1 MPKTKHN
8 RNKPVTYILHF
19 RRYFAKKLNQMKFK
33 LIFLTLFITAVSFAQ
48 NKGTIAG
55 ILTDKNANN
64 QSLPFANILI
74 KGTSIG
80 TNTDIDGKYSITA
93 APGNYTIQFS
103 FVGYESVEVP
113 VTVIANETVTINQA
127 LGSAG
132 YKLEDVVVRSTFSR
146 EKETALL
153 LDQKQ
158 AVVIKQSIGSQEM
171 ARKGVSDVEEGLT
184 KVTGITKVDG
194 RGLFIRGLEDRY
206 NNLLINDLQSPS
218 NSPFKKII
226 PLDLFPTDVVGVL
239 NIYKTFNPNISG
251 DFAGATVNIET
262 PQPKNITKLNIGFGY
277 TTNNNLKNF
286 LLSDEVNSTKGTLG
300 LTGNDRALPS
310 IFGTVPSGQKLS
322 PAEYENGFG
331 NKSWDVNST
340 QSPLNSSIGFLHA
353 QKFTLKNEDNISYI
367 MSFNFDNKYTFRE
380 GVDRTFNL
388 GQGNYDNNLYNTQ
401 YSYFTTF
408 SGLAGMK
415 YKTNRFNLNFNTFL
429 IKATES
435 RIQDQLGYTN
445 SLANQTNNLIRLNQ
459 YEESTYWNTQ
469 LYGDYKL
476 TEDGKH
482 SLKAGGSYVK
492 TSFQQPDRKFITGV
506 KENENDINM
515 TYGGNNLNRQFL
527 DVNGNF
533 YFSSL
538 LEYNLKFG
546 DSEKPN
552 VLSVGYNSS
561 LNDMESSYR
570 FFSGRRNIEKN
581 YTADL
586 NTISQNVNEDINNGI
601 VYVQEESNGDYKFK
615 LNQFINAGYF
625 NLFMKFGEKWDLNAG
640 IRAESSARVIKFRN
654 QGDIFG
660 SAFRKKTDDKL
671 DILPSVNA
679 KRILNENS
687 NLRLSLAKTIT
698 RPVAMEL
705 LPINYIN
712 PDGTSESGNP
722 DLKDSENYNADFKY
736 ELFPNSKEMFAVGV
750 FGKVINNPIERV
762 FKPTANSGGQI
773 TTFKNSEQAV
783 IFGAE
788 IEMLLQL
795 SRISESLSNFSFG
808 LNTSLMSTDV
818 KVDPTKQGNELE
830 NGTNRKLQGAS
841 SWLINSDLKY
851 DFVLRKDWKNSM
863 TLVYNVYGDRIFAV
877 GSSGIDH
884 IYEKSFSKLDF
895 IWTNSISKSIELKF
909 GVDNIL
915 NPSYKKE
922 LGSKSTINITE
933 DSLVLREFKKGVGF
947 SVNIGYT
954 F

>member
-1 MPKTKHN
+1 
-8 RNKPVTYILHF
+8 
-19 RRYFAKKLNQMKFK
+19 MKFR
-33 LIFLTLFITAVSFAQ
+33 LIFITLFITAVSFSQ
-48 NKGTIAG
+48 NKGAITG
-55 ILTDKNANN
+55 ILTDKEANN
-64 QSLPFANILI
+64 QSLPFANVLI
-74 KGTSIG
+74 KETSNG
-80 TNTDIDGKYSITA
+80 ANTDIDGNYSIAA
-93 APGNYTIQFS
+93 APGNYTLQFS

-113 VTVIANETVTINQA
+113 VTVVANETVTINQA

-132 YKLEDVVVRSTFSR
+132 YKLEDVVIKATVNR

-158 AVVIKQSIGSQEM
+158 AVVIKQSIGAQEM

-184 KVTGITKVDG
+184 KITGITKVDG

-286 LLSDEVNSTKGTLG
+286 LLSDDANSAKGTLG
-300 LTGNDRALPS
+300 MIGNDRALS
-310 IFGTVPSGQKLS
+310 GIFGSVPSGQKLS
-322 PAEYENGFG
+322 PAEYENAYGK
-331 NKSWDVNST
+331 KSWDVDQT

-353 QKFTLKNEDNISYI
+353 QKFNLEKERNISYI
-367 MSFNFDNKYTFRE
+367 MSFNFDNKYSFRE

-388 GQGNYDNNLYNTQ
+388 GQGNYDNNLYTTQ
-401 YSYFTTF
+401 YGYQTTF
-408 SGLAGMK
+408 SALGGMK
-415 YKTNRFNLNFNTFL
+415 YKTNRLNLNFNTFL

-435 RIQDQLGYTN
+435 KIQDQLGYTN
-445 SLANQTNNLIRLNQ
+445 SLANKTNNLIRMNQ
-459 YEESTYWNTQ
+459 YEESNYWNTQ
-469 LYGDYKL
+469 LYGDYKI

-482 SLKAGGSYVK
+482 SIKAGGSYVK
-492 TSFQQPDRKFITGV
+492 TSFQQPDRKFITGTKV
-506 KENENDINM
+506 NENEINM
-515 TYGGNNLNRQFL
+515 SYGGNNLNRQYL
-527 DVNGNF
+527 DVKGNF
-533 YFSSL
+533 YYSSL

-546 DSEKPN
+546 ENEKSN
-552 VLSVGYNSS
+552 VLSIGYNSS
-561 LNDMESSYR
+561 LNDMQSTYR
-570 FFSGRRNIEKN
+570 FFSGRRNIENN
-581 YTADL
+581 YTANL
-586 NTISQNVNEDINNGI
+586 STISENINGDINNGI
-601 VYVQEESNGDYKFK
+601 LYVQEESNGDYKVK
-615 LNQFINAGYF
+615 LNQFVNAGYI
-625 NLFMKFGEKWDLNAG
+625 NLFMTFGEKWNLNAG
-640 IRAESSARVIKFRN
+640 IRGESSTRTIKYRE
-654 QGDIFG
+654 QGDPFG
-660 SAFRKKTDDKL
+660 SAYRKKTDDKL
-671 DILPSVNA
+671 DVLPSINA

-687 NLRLSLAKTIT
+687 NLRVSLAKTIT

-712 PDGTSESGNP
+712 ADGTSESGNP
-722 DLKDSENYNADFKY
+722 DLKDSENYNLDFKY
-736 ELFPNSKEMFAVGV
+736 ELFPNTKELFAVGV
-750 FGKVINNPIERV
+750 FGKIINNPIERV

-783 IFGAE
+783 IYGAE
-788 IEMLLQL
+788 IEMLFQL
-795 SRISESLSNFSFG
+795 SRINESLANFSLGF
-808 LNTSLMSTDV
+808 NTSLMSTDV
-818 KVDPTKQGNELE
+818 KIDLKKQGNELE
-830 NGTNRKLQGAS
+830 NSTNRKLQGAS

-851 DFVLRKDWKNSM
+851 DFILNKDWKNSM

-895 IWTNSISKSIELKF
+895 VWTNSISKSIELKF

-922 LGSKSTINITE
+922 LGSKNTLNITE
-933 DSLVLREFKKGVGF
+933 DSLILREFKKGVGF
-947 SVNIGYT
+947 SFNIGYT

>member
-1 MPKTKHN
+1 
-8 RNKPVTYILHF
+8 
-19 RRYFAKKLNQMKFK
+19 MKFR
-33 LIFLTLFITAVSFAQ
+33 LIFITLFITAVSFSQ
-48 NKGTIAG
+48 NKGAITG
-55 ILTDKNANN
+55 ILTDKEANN
-64 QSLPFANILI
+64 QSLPFANVLI
-74 KGTSIG
+74 KETSNG
-80 TNTDIDGKYSITA
+80 ANTDIDGNYSIAA
-93 APGNYTIQFS
+93 APGNYTLQFS

-113 VTVIANETVTINQA
+113 VTVVANETVTINQA

-132 YKLEDVVVRSTFSR
+132 YKLEDVVIKATVNR

-158 AVVIKQSIGSQEM
+158 AVVIKQSIGAQEM

-184 KVTGITKVDG
+184 KITGITKVDG

-286 LLSDEVNSTKGTLG
+286 LLSDDANSAKGTLG
-300 LTGNDRALPS
+300 MIGNDRALS
-310 IFGTVPSGQKLS
+310 GIFGSVPSGQKLS
-322 PAEYENGFG
+322 PAEYENAYGK
-331 NKSWDVNST
+331 KSWDVART

-353 QKFTLKNEDNISYI
+353 QKFNLKKERNISYI
-367 MSFNFDNKYTFRE
+367 MSFNFDNKYSFRE

-388 GQGNYDNNLYNTQ
+388 GQGNYDNNLYTTQ
-401 YSYFTTF
+401 YGYQTTF
-408 SGLAGMK
+408 SALGGMK
-415 YKTNRFNLNFNTFL
+415 YKTNRLNLNFNTFL

-435 RIQDQLGYTN
+435 KIQDQLGYTN
-445 SLANQTNNLIRLNQ
+445 SLANKTNNLIRMNQ
-459 YEESTYWNTQ
+459 YEESNYWNTQ
-469 LYGDYKL
+469 LYGDYKI

-482 SLKAGGSYVK
+482 SIKAGGSYVK
-492 TSFQQPDRKFITGV
+492 TSFQQPDRKFITGTKV
-506 KENENDINM
+506 NENEINM
-515 TYGGNNLNRQFL
+515 SYGGNNLNRQYL
-527 DVNGNF
+527 DVKGNF
-533 YFSSL
+533 YASSL
-538 LEYNLKFG
+538 VEYNLKFG
-546 DSEKPN
+546 EKERTN
-552 VLSVGYNSS
+552 ILSVGYNST
-561 LNDMESSYR
+561 LNDMQSTYR
-570 FFSGRRNIEKN
+570 FFSGRRNIENN
-581 YTADL
+581 YTANL
-586 NTISQNVNEDINNGI
+586 STISENINGDINNGI
-601 VYVQEESNGDYKFK
+601 LYVQEESNGDYKVK
-615 LNQFINAGYF
+615 LNQFVNAGYI
-625 NLFMKFGEKWDLNAG
+625 NLFMTFGEKWNLNAG
-640 IRAESSARVIKFRN
+640 IRGESSTRTIKYRE
-654 QGDIFG
+654 QGDPFG
-660 SAFRKKTDDKL
+660 SAYRKKTDDKL
-671 DILPSVNA
+671 DVLPSINA

-687 NLRLSLAKTIT
+687 NLRVSLAKTIT

-712 PDGTSESGNP
+712 ADGTSESGNP
-722 DLKDSENYNADFKY
+722 DLKDSENYNLDFKY
-736 ELFPNSKEMFAVGV
+736 ELFPNTKELFAVGV
-750 FGKVINNPIERV
+750 FGKIINNPIERV

-783 IFGAE
+783 IYGAE
-788 IEMLLQL
+788 IEMLFQL
-795 SRISESLSNFSFG
+795 SRINESLANFSLGF
-808 LNTSLMSTDV
+808 NTSLMSTDV
-818 KVDPTKQGNELE
+818 KIDLKKQGNELE
-830 NGTNRKLQGAS
+830 NSTNRKLQGAS

-851 DFVLRKDWKNSM
+851 DFILNKDWKNSM

-895 IWTNSISKSIELKF
+895 VWTNSISKSIELKF

-922 LGSKSTINITE
+922 LGSKNTLNITE
-933 DSLVLREFKKGVGF
+933 DSLILREFKKGVGF
-947 SVNIGYT
+947 SFNIGYT

>member
-586 NTISQNVNEDINNGI
+586 NTISQNINEDINNGI

-625 NLFMKFGEKWDLNAG
+625 NLFMKFGKKWDLNAG
-640 IRAESSARVIKFRN
+640 IRAESSARIIKYRN

>member
-1 MPKTKHN
+1 M
-8 RNKPVTYILHF
+8 
-19 RRYFAKKLNQMKFK
+19 
-33 LIFLTLFITAVSFAQ
+33 
-48 NKGTIAG
+48 
-55 ILTDKNANN
+55 LTDKDANN
-64 QSLPFANILI
+64 QSLPFANVLI
-74 KGTSIG
+74 KGTNSG
-80 TNTDIDGKYSITA
+80 TNTDIDWKYSIVA

-113 VTVIANETVTINQA
+113 VTVVANEIVTINQA

-132 YKLEDVVVRSTFSR
+132 YKLEDVIVRAAVNR

-158 AVVIKQSIGSQEM
+158 AVVIKQSIGAQEM
-171 ARKGVSDVEEGLT
+171 ARKGISDVEEGLT
-184 KVTGITKVDG
+184 KITGITKVDG

-262 PQPKNITKLNIGFGY
+262 PQAKNITKLNIGFGY
-277 TTNNNLKNF
+277 TTNNNLKDF
-286 LLSDEVNSTKGTLG
+286 LISDDSNSNKGTLG
-300 LTGNDRALPS
+300 LIGKDRALPS
-310 IFGTVPSGQKLS
+310 VFGSVPSGQRLS
-322 PAEYENGFG
+322 PAEHENGFG
-331 NKSWDVNST
+331 NKSWDVNNT

-353 QKFTLKNEDNISYI
+353 QKFSLKNEKNISYI

-388 GQGNYDNNLYNTQ
+388 GQGNFDNNLYNTQ

-435 RIQDQLGYTN
+435 KIQDQLGYTN

-459 YEESTYWNTQ
+459 YEESNYWNTQ

-476 TEDGKH
+476 SEDGKH

-492 TSFQQPDRKFITGV
+492 TSFQQPDRKFITGIKV
-506 KENENDINM
+506 NENDINM
-515 TYGGNNLNRQFL
+515 SYGGNNLNRQFL
-527 DVNGNF
+527 DVKGNF
-533 YFSSL
+533 YYSSL

-546 DSEKPN
+546 NQEDSNK
-552 VLSVGYNSS
+552 LSIGYNSS

-570 FFSGRRNIEKN
+570 FFSGRRSIEKS

-586 NTISQNVNEDINNGI
+586 NTISQNINQDINNGI

-625 NLFMKFGEKWDLNAG
+625 NLFMNLGEKWDLNAG
-640 IRAESSARVIKFRN
+640 IRAENSTRIIKYRN
-654 QGDIFG
+654 QGDVFG
-660 SAFRKKTDDKL
+660 SAFRKKTDEKL

-712 PDGTSESGNP
+712 PDGTSESGNS

-736 ELFPNSKEMFAVGV
+736 ELFPNNKELFAVGV

-783 IFGAE
+783 IYGAE

-795 SRISESLSNFSFG
+795 SRINESLSNFSFG

-830 NGTNRKLQGAS
+830 NSTNRKLQGAS

-895 IWTNSISKSIELKF
+895 IWTSSLSKNVELKF

-922 LGSKSTINITE
+922 LGSKSTTNITE

>member
-1 MPKTKHN
+1 M
-8 RNKPVTYILHF
+8 
-19 RRYFAKKLNQMKFK
+19 KLK
-33 LIFLTLFITAVSFAQ
+33 LLFFTLLLTGISFSQ
-48 NKGTIAG
+48 NKGTVTG
-55 ILTDKNANN
+55 MLTDKDANN
-64 QSLPFANILI
+64 QSLPFANVVI
-74 KGTSIG
+74 KGTTNG
-80 TNTDIDGKYSITA
+80 TNTDIDGKYSIAA
-93 APGNYTIQFS
+93 APGNYIIQFS

-113 VTVIANETVTINQA
+113 VTIVANEIVTINQA

-132 YKLEDVVVRSTFSR
+132 YKLEDVIVRAAVNR

-158 AVVIKQSIGSQEM
+158 AVVIKQSIGAQEM
-171 ARKGVSDVEEGLT
+171 ARKGISDVEEGLT
-184 KVTGITKVDG
+184 KITGITKVDG

-262 PQPKNITKLNIGFGY
+262 PQAKNITKLNIGFGY
-277 TTNNNLKNF
+277 TTNNNLKDF
-286 LLSDEVNSTKGTLG
+286 LISDDSNSTKGTLG
-300 LTGNDRALPS
+300 LIGKDRALPS
-310 IFGTVPSGQKLS
+310 IFGSVPSGQRLS
-322 PAEYENGFG
+322 PTEHENGFG

-353 QKFTLKNEDNISYI
+353 QKFSLKNEKNISYI

-388 GQGNYDNNLYNTQ
+388 GQGNFDNNLYNTQ

-435 RIQDQLGYTN
+435 KIQDQLGYTN

-459 YEESTYWNTQ
+459 YEESNYWNTQ

-476 TEDGKH
+476 SEDGKH
-482 SLKAGGSYVK
+482 SLKAGGSYIK
-492 TSFQQPDRKFITGV
+492 TSFQQPDRKFITGIKV
-506 KENENDINM
+506 NENDINM
-515 TYGGNNLNRQFL
+515 SYGGNNLNRQFL
-527 DVNGNF
+527 DVKGNF
-533 YFSSL
+533 YYSSL

-546 DSEKPN
+546 NQEDSN
-552 VLSVGYNSS
+552 TLSVGYNSS

-570 FFSGRRNIEKN
+570 FFSGRRSIEKN

-586 NTISQNVNEDINNGI
+586 NTISQNINQDINNGI

-625 NLFMKFGEKWDLNAG
+625 NLFMNLGEKWDLNAG
-640 IRAESSARVIKFRN
+640 IRAENSTRVIKYRN
-654 QGDIFG
+654 QGDVFG

-679 KRILNENS
+679 KRILSENS

-712 PDGTSESGNP
+712 PDGTSESGNS

-736 ELFPNSKEMFAVGV
+736 ELFPNNKELFAVGV

-783 IFGAE
+783 IYGAE

-795 SRISESLSNFSFG
+795 SRINESLSNFSFG

-818 KVDPTKQGNELE
+818 KVNPTKQGNELE
-830 NGTNRKLQGAS
+830 NSTNRKLQGAS

-895 IWTNSISKSIELKF
+895 IWTSSLSKNVELKF

>member
-1 MPKTKHN
+1 M
-8 RNKPVTYILHF
+8 
-19 RRYFAKKLNQMKFK
+19 KLK
-33 LIFLTLFITAVSFAQ
+33 LFILTLFISTLTFAQ
-48 NKGTIAG
+48 NKGIISG
-55 ILTDKNANN
+55 VLTDKDSNN
-64 QSLPFANILI
+64 ETLPFANVLL
-74 KGTSIG
+74 KGTSFN
-80 TNTDIDGKYSITA
+80 TTTDIDGKYTLNVPA
-93 APGNYTIQFS
+93 GDYVIQYS
-103 FVGYESVEVP
+103 FIGYESIEIP
-113 VTVIANETVTINQA
+113 VAVNSGETITANKA
-127 LGSAG
+127 LGASS
-132 YKLEDVVVRSTFSR
+132 YKLDDVIIRATVNR

-184 KVTGITKVDG
+184 KITGITKVDG

-277 TTNNNLKNF
+277 TTNNNLQDF
-286 LLSDEVNSTKGTLG
+286 LLSDDANSAKGTLG
-300 LTGNDRALPS
+300 MIGNDRALPG
-310 IFGTVPSGQKLS
+310 IFGSVPSGQKLS

-331 NKSWDVNST
+331 KKSWDVNST
-340 QSPLNSSIGFLHA
+340 KSPLNSSIGFLHA
-353 QKFTLKNEDNISYI
+353 QKFNLKNERNISYI
-367 MSFNFDNKYTFRE
+367 MSFNFDNKYSFRE

-401 YSYFTTF
+401 YSYQTTF

-435 RIQDQLGYTN
+435 KIQDQLGYTN
-445 SLANQTNNLIRLNQ
+445 SLANQTDNLIRMNQ
-459 YEESTYWNTQ
+459 YEESNYWNTQ

-482 SLKAGGSYVK
+482 SIKAGGSYVK
-492 TSFQQPDRKFITGV
+492 TSFQQPDRKFISGIKV
-506 KENENDINM
+506 NENEINM
-515 TYGGNNLNRQFL
+515 SYGGNNLNRQFL
-527 DVNGNF
+527 DVKGNF
-533 YFSSL
+533 YYSSL

-546 DSEKPN
+546 EDEKPN

-561 LNDMESSYR
+561 LNDMQSTYR
-570 FFSGRRNIEKN
+570 FFSGRKSIEKN
-581 YTADL
+581 YTANL
-586 NTISQNVNEDINNGI
+586 NTISGNINDDINNGI
-601 VYVQEESNGDYKFK
+601 LYVQEESNGDYKVK

-640 IRAESSARVIKFRN
+640 IRGESSTRTIKYRE
-654 QGDIFG
+654 QGDPFG
-660 SAFRKKTDDKL
+660 NAFRKKTADKL

-712 PDGTSESGNP
+712 ADGTSESGNP
-722 DLKDSENYNADFKY
+722 NLKDSENYNADFKY
-736 ELFPNSKEMFAVGV
+736 ELFPDNKELFAVGV

-788 IEMLLQL
+788 IEMLFQL
-795 SRISESLSNFSFG
+795 SRINESLSNFSLGF
-808 LNTSLMSTDV
+808 NTSLMSTDV

-830 NGTNRKLQGAS
+830 NSTNRKLQGAS
-841 SWLINSDLKY
+841 NWLINSDLKY

-895 IWTNSISKSIELKF
+895 IWTNSISKNLELKF
-909 GVDNIL
+909 AVDNIL
-915 NPSYKKE
+915 NPSYRKE
-922 LGSKSTINITE
+922 LGTESTLKIIE
-933 DSLVLREFKKGVGF
+933 DSLVLKEFKKGVGF

>member
-1 MPKTKHN
+1 
-8 RNKPVTYILHF
+8 
-19 RRYFAKKLNQMKFK
+19 MKFR
-33 LIFLTLFITAVSFAQ
+33 ILFIALLITAISFSQ
-48 NKGTIAG
+48 NKGTVSG
-55 ILTDKNANN
+55 ILTDKDASN
-64 QSLPFANILI
+64 QSLPFANVLI
-74 KGTSIG
+74 KGTTIG
-80 TNTDIDGKYSITA
+80 TNTDIDGKYAIA
-93 APGNYTIQFS
+93 IAPGNYTVQFS
-103 FVGYESVEVP
+103 FVGYESVEIP
-113 VTVIANETVTINQA
+113 VTIIANETVNLNQA
-127 LGSAG
+127 IGSG
-132 YKLEDVVVRSTFSR
+132 SYKLEDVVIKNTASR

-158 AVVIKQSIGSQEM
+158 AVVIKQSIGAQEM

-184 KVTGITKVDG
+184 KITGITKVDG

-277 TTNNNLKNF
+277 TTNNNLEKF
-286 LLSDEVNSTKGTLG
+286 LLSNDANSTNGTLG
-300 LTGNDRALPS
+300 LIGKDRELS
-310 IFGTVPSGQKLS
+310 SVFGSVPGGKKLS
-322 PAEYENGFG
+322 PSEYENAYGK
-331 NKSWDVNST
+331 NSWDVDET
-340 QSPLNSSIGFLHA
+340 KSPLNSSIGFLHA
-353 QKFTLKNEDNISYI
+353 QKFNLENERNISYI
-367 MSFNFDNKYTFRE
+367 MSFNFDNKYSFRE

-388 GQGNYDNNLYNTQ
+388 GQGNYDNNLYTTQ
-401 YSYFTTF
+401 YSYQTTF
-408 SGLAGMK
+408 SGLAGLK
-415 YKTNRFNLNFNTFL
+415 YKTNRLNVNLNTFL

-435 RIQDQLGYTN
+435 KIQDQLGYTN

-459 YEESTYWNTQ
+459 YEESNYWNTQ
-469 LYGDYKL
+469 LFGDYKL

-482 SLKAGGSYVK
+482 TVKAGGSYVK
-492 TSFQQPDRKFITGV
+492 TSFQQPDRKFITGIKV
-506 KENENDINM
+506 NDDEINM
-515 TYGGNNLNRQFL
+515 SYGGNNLNRQYL
-527 DVNGNF
+527 DVKGNF
-533 YFSSL
+533 YYSSF

-546 DSEKPN
+546 NKEESNK
-552 VLSVGYNSS
+552 LSIGYNSF
-561 LNDMESSYR
+561 LNDMQSSYR
-570 FFSGRRNIEKN
+570 FFSGRKNIEKN
-581 YTADL
+581 YTANL
-586 NTISQNVNEDINNGI
+586 NTISENINNDVNNGI
-601 VYVQEESNGDYKFK
+601 VYVQEESNGDYKVK
-615 LNQFINAGYF
+615 LNQFVNAGYF
-625 NLFMKFGEKWDLNAG
+625 NLFLNLGENWDLNAG
-640 IRAESSARVIKFRN
+640 IRAESSIREIKYRE
-654 QGDIFG
+654 QGDPFG
-660 SAFRKKTDDKL
+660 SAYRKKSDDKL
-671 DILPSVNA
+671 DILPSINA
-679 KRILNENS
+679 KRILNDYS

-712 PDGTSESGNP
+712 ADGTSESGNP
-722 DLKDSENYNADFKY
+722 NLKDSENYNVDFKY
-736 ELFPNSKEMFAVGV
+736 ELFPNNKELFAVGL
-750 FGKVINNPIERV
+750 FGKMINNPIERV

-773 TTFKNSEQAV
+773 TTFRNSEQAV

-795 SRISESLSNFSFG
+795 SRISESLSNFSLGF
-808 LNTSLMSTDV
+808 NTSLMSTDV

-830 NGTNRKLQGAS
+830 NSTNRKLQGAS

-851 DFVLRKDWKNSM
+851 DFILNKDWKNSM

-895 IWTNSISKSIELKF
+895 VWSNSISKNIELKF

-922 LGSKSTINITE
+922 LGSKSTLNISE
-933 DSLVLREFKKGVGF
+933 DSLIVREYKKGVGF
-947 SVNIGYT
+947 SFNIGYT

>member
-1 MPKTKHN
+1 
-8 RNKPVTYILHF
+8 
-19 RRYFAKKLNQMKFK
+19 MKFR
-33 LIFLTLFITAVSFAQ
+33 LIFITLFITAVSFSQ
-48 NKGTIAG
+48 NKGAITG
-55 ILTDKNANN
+55 ILTDKEANN
-64 QSLPFANILI
+64 QSLPFANVLI
-74 KGTSIG
+74 KETSNG
-80 TNTDIDGKYSITA
+80 ANTDIDGNYSIAA
-93 APGNYTIQFS
+93 APGNYTLQFS

-113 VTVIANETVTINQA
+113 VTVVANETVTINQA

-132 YKLEDVVVRSTFSR
+132 YKLEDVVIKATVNR

-158 AVVIKQSIGSQEM
+158 AVVIKQSIGAQEM

-184 KVTGITKVDG
+184 KITGITKVDG

-286 LLSDEVNSTKGTLG
+286 LLSDDANSAKGTLG
-300 LTGNDRALPS
+300 MIGNDRALS
-310 IFGTVPSGQKLS
+310 GIFGSVPSGQKLS
-322 PAEYENGFG
+322 PAEYENAYGK
-331 NKSWDVNST
+331 KSWDVART

-353 QKFTLKNEDNISYI
+353 QKFNLEKERNISYI
-367 MSFNFDNKYTFRE
+367 MSFNFDNKYSFRE

-401 YSYFTTF
+401 YSYQTTF
-408 SGLAGMK
+408 SGLAGLK
-415 YKTNRFNLNFNTFL
+415 YKTDRFNLSFNTFL

-435 RIQDQLGYTN
+435 KIQDQLGYTN

-459 YEESTYWNTQ
+459 YEESNYWNSQ
-469 LYGDYKL
+469 LYGDYKI

-482 SLKAGGSYVK
+482 SIKAGGSYVK
-492 TSFQQPDRKFITGV
+492 TSFQQPDRKFITGTKV
-506 KENENDINM
+506 NENEINM
-515 TYGGNNLNRQFL
+515 SYGGNNLNRQYL
-527 DVNGNF
+527 DVKGNF
-533 YFSSL
+533 YASSL
-538 LEYNLKFG
+538 VEYNLKFG
-546 DSEKPN
+546 EKERTN
-552 VLSVGYNSS
+552 ILSVGYNST
-561 LNDMESSYR
+561 LNDMQSTYR

-581 YTADL
+581 YTANL
-586 NTISQNVNEDINNGI
+586 NSISENINDDINNGI
-601 VYVQEESNGDYKFK
+601 LYVQEESNGDYKVK
-615 LNQFINAGYF
+615 LNQFVNAGYI
-625 NLFMKFGEKWDLNAG
+625 NLFMTFGEKWNLNAG
-640 IRAESSARVIKFRN
+640 IRGESSTRTIKYRE
-654 QGDIFG
+654 QGDPFG
-660 SAFRKKTDDKL
+660 SAYRKKTDDKL
-671 DILPSVNA
+671 DVLPSINA

-687 NLRLSLAKTIT
+687 NLRVSLAKTIT

-712 PDGTSESGNP
+712 ADGTSESGNP
-722 DLKDSENYNADFKY
+722 DLKDSENYNLDFKY
-736 ELFPNSKEMFAVGV
+736 ELFPNTKELFAVGV
-750 FGKVINNPIERV
+750 FGKIINNPIERV

-783 IFGAE
+783 IYGAE
-788 IEMLLQL
+788 IEMLFQL
-795 SRISESLSNFSFG
+795 SRINESLANFSLGF
-808 LNTSLMSTDV
+808 NTSLMSTDV
-818 KVDPTKQGNELE
+818 KIDLKKQGNELE
-830 NGTNRKLQGAS
+830 NSTNRKLQGAS

-851 DFVLRKDWKNSM
+851 DFILNKDWKNSM

-895 IWTNSISKSIELKF
+895 VWTNSISKSIELKF

-922 LGSKSTINITE
+922 LGSKNTLNITE
-933 DSLVLREFKKGVGF
+933 DSLILREFKKGVGF
-947 SVNIGYT
+947 SFNIGYT

>member
-1 MPKTKHN
+1 
-8 RNKPVTYILHF
+8 
-19 RRYFAKKLNQMKFK
+19 MKFK
-33 LIFLTLFITAVSFAQ
+33 LLFLTLFITAISFSQ

-64 QSLPFANILI
+64 QSLPFANVLI
-74 KGTSIG
+74 KGTTNG

-103 FVGYESVEVP
+103 FVGYESVEVS
-113 VTVIANETVTINQA
+113 VTVVANQTVTLNQA

-132 YKLEDVVVRSTFSR
+132 YKLEDVVVRATVSR

-153 LDQKQ
+153 LDQKN
-158 AVVIKQSIGSQEM
+158 AVVIKQSIGAQEM

-184 KVTGITKVDG
+184 KITGITKVDG

-251 DFAGATVNIET
+251 DFAGATINIET

-277 TTNNNLKNF
+277 TTNNNLKDF
-286 LLSDEVNSTKGTLG
+286 LLSSDANSTKGTLG
-300 LTGNDRALPS
+300 MIGNDRTLPS
-310 IFGTVPSGQKLS
+310 VFGNTPGGKSLT
-322 PAEYENGFG
+322 PTEYENGFG
-331 NKSWDVNST
+331 KKSWDVDNT

-353 QKFTLKNEDNISYI
+353 QKFTLKNEKNISYI
-367 MSFNFDNKYTFRE
+367 MSFNFDNKYSFRE

-401 YSYFTTF
+401 YSYQTTL

-415 YKTNRFNLNFNTFL
+415 YKTNRLNLNFNTFL

-435 RIQDQLGYTN
+435 KIQDQLGYTN
-445 SLANQTNNLIRLNQ
+445 SLANQTNNLIRMNQ
-459 YEESTYWNTQ
+459 YEESNYWNTQ

-476 TEDGKH
+476 SEDGKH
-482 SLKAGGSYVK
+482 SIKAGGSYVK
-492 TSFQQPDRKFITGV
+492 TSFQQPDRKFITGIKV
-506 KENENDINM
+506 NDNDINM
-515 TYGGNNLNRQFL
+515 SYGGNNLNRQFL
-527 DVNGNF
+527 DVKGNF
-533 YFSSL
+533 YYSSL

-546 DSEKPN
+546 ENEKPN
-552 VLSVGYNSS
+552 VLSIGYNSS
-561 LNDMESSYR
+561 LNDMQSTYR

-581 YTADL
+581 YTANL
-586 NTISQNVNEDINNGI
+586 STISENINDDINNGI
-601 VYVQEESNGDYKFK
+601 LYVQEESNGDYKVK

-640 IRAESSARVIKFRN
+640 IRGESSVREIKYRE
-654 QGDIFG
+654 QGDPFG
-660 SAFRKKTDDKL
+660 NAFRKKTADRL

-712 PDGTSESGNP
+712 ADGTSESGNP

-736 ELFPNSKEMFAVGV
+736 ELFPNNKELFAVGV

-788 IEMLLQL
+788 IEMLFQL
-795 SRISESLSNFSFG
+795 SRINESLSNFSLGF
-808 LNTSLMSTDV
+808 NTSLMSTDV

-830 NGTNRKLQGAS
+830 NSTNRKLQGAS

-895 IWTNSISKSIELKF
+895 IWTNSISKNIELKF
-909 GVDNIL
+909 GIDNIL
-915 NPSYKKE
+915 NPSYRKE
-922 LGSKSTINITE
+922 LGSKSSLKITE
-933 DSLVLREFKKGVGF
+933 DSLVLKEFKKGVGF

>member
-1 MPKTKHN
+1 M
-8 RNKPVTYILHF
+8 
-19 RRYFAKKLNQMKFK
+19 KLK
-33 LIFLTLFITAVSFAQ
+33 LFILTLFISTLTFAQ
-48 NKGTIAG
+48 DKGTISG
-55 ILTDKNANN
+55 VLTDKDSNN
-64 QSLPFANILI
+64 ETLPFANVLL
-74 KGTSIG
+74 KGTSFN
-80 TNTDIDGKYSITA
+80 TTTDIDGKYTLNVPA
-93 APGNYTIQFS
+93 GDYVIQFS
-103 FVGYESVEVP
+103 FIGYESTEIP
-113 VTVIANETVTINQA
+113 VAVKSGETLTTNKA
-127 LGSAG
+127 LGSSS
-132 YKLEDVVVRSTFSR
+132 YKLDDVIIRTTVNR

-184 KVTGITKVDG
+184 KITGITKVDG

-277 TTNNNLKNF
+277 TTNNNLQDF
-286 LLSDEVNSTKGTLG
+286 LLSDDANSAKGTLG
-300 LTGNDRALPS
+300 MIGNDRALPG
-310 IFGTVPSGQKLS
+310 IFGSVPSGQKLT

-331 NKSWDVNST
+331 KKSWDVNST
-340 QSPLNSSIGFLHA
+340 KSPLNSSIGFLHA
-353 QKFTLKNEDNISYI
+353 QKFNLKNEQNISYI
-367 MSFNFDNKYTFRE
+367 MSFNFDNKYSFRE

-401 YSYFTTF
+401 YSYQTTF

-435 RIQDQLGYTN
+435 KIQDQLGYTN
-445 SLANQTNNLIRLNQ
+445 SLANQTDNLIRMNQ
-459 YEESTYWNTQ
+459 YEESNYWNTQ

-482 SLKAGGSYVK
+482 SIKAGGSYVK
-492 TSFQQPDRKFITGV
+492 TSFQQPDRKFITGNV
-506 KENENDINM
+506 VNENEINM
-515 TYGGNNLNRQFL
+515 SYGGNNLNRQFL
-527 DVNGNF
+527 DVKGNF
-533 YFSSL
+533 YYSSL

-546 DSEKPN
+546 EDEKPN

-561 LNDMESSYR
+561 LNDMQSTYR
-570 FFSGRRNIEKN
+570 FFSGRRSIEKN
-581 YTADL
+581 YTANL
-586 NTISQNVNEDINNGI
+586 NTISENINDDVNNGI
-601 VYVQEESNGDYKFK
+601 LYVQEESNGDYKVK

-640 IRAESSARVIKFRN
+640 IRAESSTRTIKYRE
-654 QGDIFG
+654 QGDPFG
-660 SAFRKKTDDKL
+660 NAFRKKTDDKL

-712 PDGTSESGNP
+712 ADGTSESGNP
-722 DLKDSENYNADFKY
+722 NLKDSENYNADFKY
-736 ELFPNSKEMFAVGV
+736 ELFPDNKELFAVGV

-788 IEMLLQL
+788 IEMLFQL
-795 SRISESLSNFSFG
+795 SRINESLSNFSLGF
-808 LNTSLMSTDV
+808 NTSLMSTDV
-818 KVDPTKQGNELE
+818 KIDPTKQGNELE
-830 NGTNRKLQGAS
+830 NSTNRKLQGAS
-841 SWLINSDLKY
+841 NWLINSDLKY

-895 IWTNSISKSIELKF
+895 IWTNSISKNLELKF
-909 GVDNIL
+909 AVDNIL
-915 NPSYKKE
+915 NPSYRKE
-922 LGSKSTINITE
+922 LGTESTLKITE
-933 DSLVLREFKKGVGF
+933 DSLVLKEFKKGVGF
-947 SVNIGYT
+947 SINIGYT

>member
-1 MPKTKHN
+1 
-8 RNKPVTYILHF
+8 
-19 RRYFAKKLNQMKFK
+19 MKFK
-33 LIFLTLFITAVSFAQ
+33 LLFFTLLLTAVSFSQ
-48 NKGTIAG
+48 NKGTITG
-55 ILTDKNANN
+55 TLTDKDANN
-64 QSLPFANILI
+64 QSLPFANVLL

-80 TNTDIDGKYSITA
+80 TNTDIDGKYTLKVL
-93 APGNYTIQFS
+93 PGSYTLQLS
-103 FVGYESVEVP
+103 FVGYESVEIP
-113 VTVIANETVTINQA
+113 VTVIANETITVSKA

-132 YKLEDVVVRSTFSR
+132 YKLEDVVVRSTVSR

-184 KVTGITKVDG
+184 KITGITKVDG

-239 NIYKTFNPNISG
+239 NVYKTFNPNISG

-277 TTNNNLKNF
+277 TTNNNLEAF
-286 LLSDEVNSTKGTLG
+286 LLADDANSTKGTLG
-300 LTGNDRALPS
+300 MLGNDRALPS
-310 IFGTVPSGQKLS
+310 AFGAVPNGVELS
-322 PAEYENGFG
+322 PSEYENGFG
-331 NKSWDVNST
+331 KKSWDVNNT
-340 QSPLNSSIGFLHA
+340 KSPLNSSIGFLHA
-353 QKFTLKNEDNISYI
+353 QKFNLKNESNISYI
-367 MSFNFDNKYTFRE
+367 MSFNFDNKYSYRE

-388 GQGNYDNNLYNTQ
+388 GQSNYDNNLYNKQ
-401 YSYFTTF
+401 YSYQTTF
-408 SGLAGMK
+408 SGLAGLK

-429 IKATES
+429 IKATDS
-435 RIQDQLGYTN
+435 KIQDQIGYVN
-445 SLANQTNNLIRLNQ
+445 SGANITDNLIRMNQ
-459 YEESTYWNTQ
+459 YEESKYWNTQ
-469 LYGDYKL
+469 LFGDYKL

-492 TSFQQPDRKFITGV
+492 TSFQQPDRKFITGRV
-506 KENENDINM
+506 NNDQIEM
-515 TYGGNNLNRQFL
+515 IYGGNNLNRQYL
-527 DVNGNF
+527 DVKGNF
-533 YFSSL
+533 YYSSL

-546 DSEKPN
+546 DQEESN
-552 VLSVGYNSS
+552 LLSIGYNSS
-561 LNDMESSYR
+561 LNDMQSTYR
-570 FFSGRRNIEKN
+570 FFSGKSRTNTQPYN
-581 YTADL
+581 ANV
-586 NTISQNVNEDINNGI
+586 NTISENINQDINNGI
-601 VYVQEESNGDYKFK
+601 VYVKEESNGDYKVK
-615 LNQFINAGYF
+615 LNQFVNAGYF
-625 NLFMKFGEKWDLNAG
+625 NLFMNFGEKWDLNAG
-640 IRAESSARVIKFRN
+640 IRAESSTREIKYRE
-654 QGDIFG
+654 QGDPFG
-660 SAFRKKTDDKL
+660 SAYRKKTDDKL

-679 KRILNENS
+679 KRILNDNS

-698 RPVAMEL
+698 RPVAVEL

-712 PDGTSESGNP
+712 ADGTSESGNK
-722 DLKDSENYNADFKY
+722 DLKDSENYNVDFKY
-736 ELFPNSKEMFAVGV
+736 ELFPNNKEMFAVGV
-750 FGKVINNPIERV
+750 FGKMINNPIERV

-783 IFGAE
+783 IYGAE

-795 SRISESLSNFSFG
+795 SRINESLSNFSLGF
-808 LNTSLMSTDV
+808 NTSLMSTDV
-818 KVDPTKQGNELE
+818 KIDLKKQGNELE
-830 NGTNRKLQGAS
+830 NSTNRKLQGAS

-851 DFVLRKDWKNSM
+851 DFILNKDWKNSM

-895 IWTNSISKSIELKF
+895 VWTNSISKSIELKF
-909 GVDNIL
+909 GIDNIL

-922 LGSKSTINITE
+922 LGSKSTLNITE
-933 DSLVLREFKKGVGF
+933 DSLILREFKKGVGF
-947 SVNIGYT
+947 SFNIGYT

>member
-1 MPKTKHN
+1 
-8 RNKPVTYILHF
+8 
-19 RRYFAKKLNQMKFK
+19 MKFK
-33 LIFLTLFITAVSFAQ
+33 LLFFTLLLTAVSFSQ
-48 NKGTIAG
+48 NKGTITG
-55 ILTDKNANN
+55 TLTDKDDNN
-64 QSLPFANILI
+64 QSLPFANVLL

-80 TNTDIDGKYSITA
+80 TNTDIDGKYTLKVL
-93 APGNYTIQFS
+93 PGSYTLQFS
-103 FVGYESVEVP
+103 FVGYESVEIP
-113 VTVIANETVTINQA
+113 VTVIANETITVSKA

-132 YKLEDVVVRSTFSR
+132 YKLEDVVVRSTVSR

-184 KVTGITKVDG
+184 KITGITKVDG

-239 NIYKTFNPNISG
+239 NVYKTFNPNISG

-277 TTNNNLKNF
+277 TTNNNLEAF
-286 LLSDEVNSTKGTLG
+286 LLADDANSTKGTLG
-300 LTGNDRALPS
+300 MLGNDRALPS
-310 IFGTVPSGQKLS
+310 AFGAVPNGVELS
-322 PAEYENGFG
+322 PSEYENGFG
-331 NKSWDVNST
+331 KKSWDVNNT
-340 QSPLNSSIGFLHA
+340 KSPLNSSIGFLHA
-353 QKFTLKNEDNISYI
+353 QKFNLKNESNISYI
-367 MSFNFDNKYTFRE
+367 MSFNFDNKYSYRE

-388 GQGNYDNNLYNTQ
+388 GQSNYDNNLYNKQ
-401 YSYFTTF
+401 YSYQTTF
-408 SGLAGMK
+408 SGLAGLK

-429 IKATES
+429 IKATDS
-435 RIQDQLGYTN
+435 KIQDQIGYVN
-445 SLANQTNNLIRLNQ
+445 SGANITDNLIRMNQ
-459 YEESTYWNTQ
+459 YEESKYWNTQ
-469 LYGDYKL
+469 LFGDYKL

-492 TSFQQPDRKFITGV
+492 TSFQQPDRKFITGRV
-506 KENENDINM
+506 NNDQIEM
-515 TYGGNNLNRQFL
+515 IYGGNNLNRQYL
-527 DVNGNF
+527 DVKGNF
-533 YFSSL
+533 YYSSL

-546 DSEKPN
+546 DQEESN
-552 VLSVGYNSS
+552 LLSIGYNSS
-561 LNDMESSYR
+561 LNDMQSTYR
-570 FFSGRRNIEKN
+570 FFSGKSRTNTQPYN
-581 YTADL
+581 ANV
-586 NTISQNVNEDINNGI
+586 NTISENINQDINNGI
-601 VYVQEESNGDYKFK
+601 VYVKEESNGDYKVK
-615 LNQFINAGYF
+615 LNQFVNAGYF
-625 NLFMKFGEKWDLNAG
+625 NLFMNFGEKWDLNAG
-640 IRAESSARVIKFRN
+640 IRAESSTREIKYRE
-654 QGDIFG
+654 QGDPFG
-660 SAFRKKTDDKL
+660 SAYRKKTDDKL

-679 KRILNENS
+679 KRILNDNS

-698 RPVAMEL
+698 RPVAVEL

-712 PDGTSESGNP
+712 ADGTSESGNK
-722 DLKDSENYNADFKY
+722 DLKDSENYNVDFKY
-736 ELFPNSKEMFAVGV
+736 ELFPNNKEMFAVGV
-750 FGKVINNPIERV
+750 FGKMINNPIERV

-783 IFGAE
+783 IYGAE

-795 SRISESLSNFSFG
+795 SRINESLSNFSLGF
-808 LNTSLMSTDV
+808 NTSLMSTDV
-818 KVDPTKQGNELE
+818 KIDLKKQGNELE
-830 NGTNRKLQGAS
+830 NSTNRKLQGAS

-851 DFVLRKDWKNSM
+851 DFILNKDWKNSM

-895 IWTNSISKSIELKF
+895 VWTNSISKSIELKF
-909 GVDNIL
+909 GIDNIL

-922 LGSKSTINITE
+922 LGSKSTLNITE
-933 DSLVLREFKKGVGF
+933 DSLILREFKKGVGF
-947 SVNIGYT
+947 SFNIGYT

>member
-1 MPKTKHN
+1 
-8 RNKPVTYILHF
+8 
-19 RRYFAKKLNQMKFK
+19 MKFK

-552 VLSVGYNSS
+552 VLSIGYNSS

-586 NTISQNVNEDINNGI
+586 NTISQNINEDINNGI

-640 IRAESSARVIKFRN
+640 IRAESSARIIKYRN
-654 QGDIFG
+654 QGDPFG

>member
-1 MPKTKHN
+1 
-8 RNKPVTYILHF
+8 
-19 RRYFAKKLNQMKFK
+19 MKFK
-33 LIFLTLFITAVSFAQ
+33 LLFFTLLLTAVSFSQ
-48 NKGTIAG
+48 NKGTITG
-55 ILTDKNANN
+55 TLTDKDDNN
-64 QSLPFANILI
+64 QSLPFANVLL

-80 TNTDIDGKYSITA
+80 TNTDIDGKYTLKVL
-93 APGNYTIQFS
+93 PGSYTLQLS
-103 FVGYESVEVP
+103 FVGYESVEIP
-113 VTVIANETVTINQA
+113 VTVIANETITVSKA

-132 YKLEDVVVRSTFSR
+132 YKLEDVVVRSTVSR

-184 KVTGITKVDG
+184 KITGITKVDG

-239 NIYKTFNPNISG
+239 NVYKTFNPNISG

-277 TTNNNLKNF
+277 TTNNNLEAF
-286 LLSDEVNSTKGTLG
+286 LLADDANSTKGTLG
-300 LTGNDRALPS
+300 MLGNDRALPS
-310 IFGTVPSGQKLS
+310 AFGAVPNGVELS
-322 PAEYENGFG
+322 PSEYENGFG
-331 NKSWDVNST
+331 KKSWDVNNT
-340 QSPLNSSIGFLHA
+340 KSPLNSSVGFLHA
-353 QKFTLKNEDNISYI
+353 QKFNLKNESNISYI
-367 MSFNFDNKYTFRE
+367 MSFNFDNKYSYRE

-388 GQGNYDNNLYNTQ
+388 GQSNYDNNLYNKQ
-401 YSYFTTF
+401 YSYQTTF
-408 SGLAGMK
+408 SGLAGLK

-429 IKATES
+429 IKATDS
-435 RIQDQLGYTN
+435 KIQDQIGYVN
-445 SLANQTNNLIRLNQ
+445 SGANITDNLIRMNQ
-459 YEESTYWNTQ
+459 YEESKYWNTQ
-469 LYGDYKL
+469 LFGDYKL

-492 TSFQQPDRKFITGV
+492 TSFQQPDRKFITGRV
-506 KENENDINM
+506 NNDQIEM
-515 TYGGNNLNRQFL
+515 IYGGNNLNRQYL
-527 DVNGNF
+527 DVKGNF
-533 YFSSL
+533 YYSSL

-546 DSEKPN
+546 DQEESN
-552 VLSVGYNSS
+552 LLSIGYNSS
-561 LNDMESSYR
+561 LNDMQSTYR
-570 FFSGRRNIEKN
+570 FFSGKSRTNTQPYN
-581 YTADL
+581 ANV
-586 NTISQNVNEDINNGI
+586 NTISENINQDINNGI
-601 VYVQEESNGDYKFK
+601 VYVKEESNGDYKVK
-615 LNQFINAGYF
+615 LNQFVNAGYF
-625 NLFMKFGEKWDLNAG
+625 NLFMNFGEKWDLNAG
-640 IRAESSARVIKFRN
+640 IRAESSTREIKYRE
-654 QGDIFG
+654 QGDPFG
-660 SAFRKKTDDKL
+660 SAYRKKTDDKL

-679 KRILNENS
+679 KRILNDNS

-698 RPVAMEL
+698 RPVAVEL

-712 PDGTSESGNP
+712 ADGTSESGNK
-722 DLKDSENYNADFKY
+722 DLKDSENYNVDFKY
-736 ELFPNSKEMFAVGV
+736 ELFPNNKEMFAVGV
-750 FGKVINNPIERV
+750 FGKMINNPIERV

-783 IFGAE
+783 IYGAE

-795 SRISESLSNFSFG
+795 SRINESLSNFSLGF
-808 LNTSLMSTDV
+808 NTSLMSTDV
-818 KVDPTKQGNELE
+818 KIDLKKQGNELE
-830 NGTNRKLQGAS
+830 NSTNRKLQGAS

-851 DFVLRKDWKNSM
+851 DFILNKDWKNSM

-895 IWTNSISKSIELKF
+895 VWTNSISKSIELKF
-909 GVDNIL
+909 GIDNIL

-922 LGSKSTINITE
+922 LGSKSTLNITE
-933 DSLVLREFKKGVGF
+933 DSLILREFKKGVGF
-947 SVNIGYT
+947 SFNIGYT